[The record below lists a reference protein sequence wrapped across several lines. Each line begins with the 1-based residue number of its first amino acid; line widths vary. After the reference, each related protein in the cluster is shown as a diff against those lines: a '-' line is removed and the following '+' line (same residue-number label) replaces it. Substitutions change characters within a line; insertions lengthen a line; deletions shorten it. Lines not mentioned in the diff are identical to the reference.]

1 MQNGISERRSS
12 LSPSD
17 PLSHPD
23 FLTPHIPLV
32 VAMWVSS
39 TSHTL
44 SSGKKQYRRAGIPP
58 HRAGGST
65 AIPSTLQEFGTTSE
79 EQGLS
84 PRLLPGALQG
94 YGMLTCSVP
103 AVSMLF

>member
-12 LSPSD
+12 LSPSN

-32 VAMWVSS
+32 AGMWVSS
-39 TSHTL
+39 TSHTQWEEAVQKGRN
-44 SSGKKQYRRAGIPP
+44 SPIQGWRR
-58 HRAGGST
+58 HT
-65 AIPSTLQEFGTTSE
+65 VIPSTLQELETTSE

-84 PRLLPGALQG
+84 PRLLPGSLQG

-103 AVSMLF
+103 DVSMLF